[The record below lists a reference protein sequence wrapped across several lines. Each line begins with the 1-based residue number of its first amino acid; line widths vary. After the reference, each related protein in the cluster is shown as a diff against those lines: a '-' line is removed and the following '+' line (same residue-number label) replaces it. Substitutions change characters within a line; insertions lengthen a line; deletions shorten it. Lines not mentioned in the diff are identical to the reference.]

1 MIANSARGK
10 RISHTIASL
19 PEDQVCSINPGKT
32 LFERMPNTVL
42 VETGTAPTDTARDI
56 EISSRTNPQ
65 VLKSDRVFNLSVPSL
80 FKQVFPKQT
89 N

>member
-1 MIANSARGK
+1 
-10 RISHTIASL
+10 SL